1 MEHHQ
6 KLCNHFQAYY
16 VPGLGGIS
24 QASSAETIRI
34 LRETVFGLEF
44 EESCIKFHPNL
55 TTNIDWLSGNHDKK
69 ATEKIAN
76 LATQHTKNRCGKV
89 SFILFGH
96 SNGGEIAVR
105 VFEHLKDILPANEFK
120 RVKRCSAVFTLGSPK
135 WIRHDLAEV
144 SFLRRCLCRFPF
156 YRLKPLEMLAH
167 TKIF

>member
-6 KLCNHFQAYY
+6 KLCKHFQAYY

-24 QASSAETIRI
+24 QAGSAETIRI

-44 EESCIKFHPNL
+44 EESCIEFLPNYN
-55 TTNIDWLSGNHDKK
+55 TGIDWLSGKQDKK

-76 LATQHTKNRCGKV
+76 LAIQHTKNRCGKV
-89 SFILFGH
+89 SFILIGH

-105 VFEHLKDILPANEFK
+105 VFEHLEGILAPNDFK

-135 WIRHDLAEV
+135 WMYPHLAEV
-144 SFLRRCLCRFPF
+144 GFLHRCFRHFSQT
-156 YRLKPLEMLAH
+156 Y
-167 TKIF
+167 